1 MLAYSYL
8 CLPIRKSATTIC
20 TIALE
25 LTTVRNRGIQ
35 SKVRENKNRHAND
48 VDDHLFGTTPVGR
61 GLCRLARMAGA
72 AVGHSVEVL
81 CAGSNADLL
90 ITQAL
95 EFDPNAVAIADESKY
110 QQVQEA
116 LSPHD
121 IKVFA
126 GMGSI
131 ADLMEMDT
139 IDMVLASIVGF
150 AGLRPTLRAIEHHK
164 PIALANK
171 ETMVVAGQIVTDAA
185 SRNNVPILPV
195 DSEHSAIF
203 QSLVGEMG
211 NVDKI
216 LLTASG
222 GPFRGRTRQQL
233 EHVTLADALKHPNW
247 SMGRKV
253 TIDSASLMNK
263 GLEVIEAR
271 WLFNIPAERIQV
283 LVHPQSVVHSMV
295 QYIDGS
301 IKAQLGIPT
310 METPIQYAFSFPA
323 RIESH
328 LPRLDWTKYPQLT
341 FEEPDTKTFRC
352 LQLAYDA
359 IARGGNM
366 PCIMNA
372 ANEVAVQQFIDGKL
386 TFLQIADFVEERMQQ
401 APFISNPTLDD
412 LFRTDAEVR
421 AGK

>member
-1 MLAYSYL
+1 MKRIAILGSTGSIGTQAL
-8 CLPIRKSATTIC
+8 NVIR
-20 TIALE
+20 
-25 LTTVRNRGIQ
+25 
-35 SKVRENKNRHAND
+35 RHRD
-48 VDDHLFGTTPVGR
+48 E
-61 GLCRLARMAGA
+61 MA
-72 AVGHSVEVL
+72 VEVL
-81 CAGSNADLL
+81 CAGRNADLL
-90 ITQAL
+90 IAQAL
-95 EFDPNAVAIADESKY
+95 EFDPNAVAIADEGKY
-110 QQVQEA
+110 QQVQDA
-116 LSPHD
+116 LASHD

-131 ADLMEMDT
+131 ADLMEMES

-185 SRNNVPILPV
+185 ARNHVPILPV

-203 QSLVGEMG
+203 QSLVGEVG
-211 NVDKI
+211 GVDKI

-222 GPFRGRTRQQL
+222 GPFRGWKREQL
-233 EHVTLADALKHPNW
+233 EKVTLADALKHPNW

-271 WLFNIPAERIQV
+271 WLFDVPAERIQV

-295 QYIDGS
+295 QYVDGS
-301 IKAQLGIPT
+301 IKAQLGVPT
-310 METPIQYAFSFPA
+310 METPIQYAFTFPQ

-328 LPRLDWTKYPQLT
+328 LPRLSFEKYAQLT
-341 FEEPDTKTFRC
+341 FENPDTDTFRC
-352 LQLAYDA
+352 LPLAYEA
-359 IARGGNM
+359 IDRGGNM

-372 ANEVAVQQFIDGKL
+372 ANEVAVQQFIEGKIS
-386 TFLQIADFVEERMQQ
+386 FLQIADIVEHQMYT
-401 APFISNPTLDD
+401 APFIANPTLDD
-412 LFRTDAEVR
+412 LFQTDAIVR
-421 AGK
+421 GK

>member
-1 MLAYSYL
+1 MKKIAILGSTGSIGTQAL
-8 CLPIRKSATTIC
+8 NVIR
-20 TIALE
+20 
-25 LTTVRNRGIQ
+25 
-35 SKVRENKNRHAND
+35 RHRD
-48 VDDHLFGTTPVGR
+48 E
-61 GLCRLARMAGA
+61 MA
-72 AVGHSVEVL
+72 VEVL

-90 ITQAL
+90 IAQAL

-110 QQVQEA
+110 QQVQDA
-116 LSPHD
+116 LSSHD

-126 GMGSI
+126 GIDSI
-131 ADLMEMDT
+131 ADLMEMES

-185 SRNNVPILPV
+185 ARNRVPILPV

-203 QSLVGEMG
+203 QSLVGEVG
-211 NVDKI
+211 GVDKI

-222 GPFRGRTRQQL
+222 GPFRGWKRDQL
-233 EHVTLADALKHPNW
+233 EKVTLADALKHPNW

-271 WLFNIPAERIQV
+271 WLFDIPAERIQV

-295 QYIDGS
+295 QYVDGS
-301 IKAQLGIPT
+301 IKAQLGVPT
-310 METPIQYAFSFPA
+310 METPIQYAFTFPQ

-328 LPRLDWTKYPQLT
+328 LPRLSFEKYSQLT
-341 FEEPDTKTFRC
+341 FENPDTDTFRC
-352 LQLAYDA
+352 LSLAYEA

-372 ANEVAVQQFIDGKL
+372 ANEVAVQQFIEGKI
-386 TFLQIADFVEERMQQ
+386 TFLQIADFVEHQMST
-401 APFISNPTLDD
+401 APFIAKPTLDD
-412 LFRTDAEVR
+412 LFQTDATVR
-421 AGK
+421 RL

>member
-1 MLAYSYL
+1 MKRIAILGSTGSIGTQAL
-8 CLPIRKSATTIC
+8 NVIR
-20 TIALE
+20 
-25 LTTVRNRGIQ
+25 
-35 SKVRENKNRHAND
+35 RHRD
-48 VDDHLFGTTPVGR
+48 LF
-61 GLCRLARMAGA
+61 
-72 AVGHSVEVL
+72 SVEVL

-90 ITQAL
+90 IQQAL

-233 EHVTLADALKHPNW
+233 EH
-247 SMGRKV
+247 G
-253 TIDSASLMNK
+253 
-263 GLEVIEAR
+263 
-271 WLFNIPAERIQV
+271 
-283 LVHPQSVVHSMV
+283 PQS
-295 QYIDGS
+295 DNR
-301 IKAQLGIPT
+301 L
-310 METPIQYAFSFPA
+310 
-323 RIESH
+323 R
-328 LPRLDWTKYPQLT
+328 LPYEQRP
-341 FEEPDTKTFRC
+341 
-352 LQLAYDA
+352 
-359 IARGGNM
+359 
-366 PCIMNA
+366 
-372 ANEVAVQQFIDGKL
+372 
-386 TFLQIADFVEERMQQ
+386 
-401 APFISNPTLDD
+401 
-412 LFRTDAEVR
+412 
-421 AGK
+421 

>member
-1 MLAYSYL
+1 MKRIAILGSTGSIGTQAL
-8 CLPIRKSATTIC
+8 NVIR
-20 TIALE
+20 
-25 LTTVRNRGIQ
+25 
-35 SKVRENKNRHAND
+35 RHRD
-48 VDDHLFGTTPVGR
+48 E
-61 GLCRLARMAGA
+61 MA
-72 AVGHSVEVL
+72 VEVL

-90 ITQAL
+90 IAQAL

-110 QQVQEA
+110 RQIQETLA
-116 LSPHD
+116 PHD

-126 GMGSI
+126 GMDSI

-171 ETMVVAGQIVTDAA
+171 ETMVVAGKIVTEAA
-185 SRNNVPILPV
+185 ARNHVPILPV

-203 QSLVGEMG
+203 QSLVGEVG
-211 NVDKI
+211 GVDKI

-222 GPFRGRTRQQL
+222 GPFRGWKREQL
-233 EHVTLADALKHPNW
+233 EKVTLADALKHPNW
-247 SMGRKV
+247 SMGAKV

-271 WLFNIPAERIQV
+271 WLFDIPAERIQV

-295 QYIDGS
+295 QYVDGS
-301 IKAQLGIPT
+301 IKAQLGVPT
-310 METPIQYAFSFPA
+310 METPIQYAFSFPH

-328 LPRLDWTKYPQLT
+328 LPRLSFEKYAQLT
-341 FEEPDTKTFRC
+341 FEDPDTDTFRC
-352 LQLAYDA
+352 LPLAYEA

-372 ANEVAVQQFIDGKL
+372 ANEVAVQQFIEGKIS
-386 TFLQIADFVEERMQQ
+386 FLQIADIVERQMQT
-401 APFISNPTLDD
+401 APFIANPTLDD
-412 LFRTDAEVR
+412 LFQTDAAVR
-421 AGK
+421 AQ